1 MTTNAQDIQ
10 SAKRTIDKEIEALRM
25 MEDQLDD
32 SLCKA
37 LDVMQKTT
45 GRVIITGMGKSGH
58 IGSKIAA
65 TLAST
70 GTPSFFVHP
79 GEASHGDL
87 GMLTASDSVVA
98 ISNSGET
105 KELSDI
111 IIYCKRYGIPLIAI
125 TKNPDSAL
133 GRAGDVLLK
142 LPDDGEACPLGLA
155 PTSSTTATLVLGDIL
170 AVCMLERK
178 GFSKT
183 DFRQRHPG
191 GKLGAFL
198 QKVSDLMHTGDDMP
212 LVGEEASMQDALLTM
227 TSKMLGCVGIINKQG
242 ELLGIITDGDL
253 RRCMSPQVL
262 TEKAVDVMT
271 SNPKTIAPDVLAAE
285 ALNTM
290 NNTGK
295 GITQLFV
302 VNNGKPV
309 GIIHI
314 HDCLRAGVA

>member
-155 PTSSTTATLVLGDIL
+155 PTSSTTAT
-170 AVCMLERK
+170 
-178 GFSKT
+178 
-183 DFRQRHPG
+183 
-191 GKLGAFL
+191 
-198 QKVSDLMHTGDDMP
+198 
-212 LVGEEASMQDALLTM
+212 
-227 TSKMLGCVGIINKQG
+227 
-242 ELLGIITDGDL
+242 
-253 RRCMSPQVL
+253 
-262 TEKAVDVMT
+262 
-271 SNPKTIAPDVLAAE
+271 
-285 ALNTM
+285 
-290 NNTGK
+290 
-295 GITQLFV
+295 
-302 VNNGKPV
+302 
-309 GIIHI
+309 
-314 HDCLRAGVA
+314 